1 MKFIIYFYVCLLRS
15 PSCLMSMKYIFFVYI
30 LCDKRASAGSGM
42 VLCSA
47 ERVRPISTVTRDHV
61 TVPRYST

>member
-1 MKFIIYFYVCLLRS
+1 
-15 PSCLMSMKYIFFVYI
+15 MSMKYIFFVYI

-61 TVPRYST
+61 TVPRYTT